1 MGVKAKV
8 ASMQRGAQ
16 KRDNSPKV
24 TSSELYKLSPPLLTD
39 AEVAHFKFG
48 NRSINDFF
56 LGLSDILKACHH
68 SHMAAGAVAKVLND
82 QRAKTACGAP
92 WTPRLAWFLMKTW
105 RTVHFAKLNQ
115 EKVARQAAAKE
126 NKNDMATAIG
136 RAVVRQ
142 EAHAFQK
149 VLRNYFKNPTL
160 GEIFPELAELKRKLS
175 GETPQIHPTPV
186 EPKAP
191 EATEKKRVAKERVPE
206 AIKPQLGHAL
216 DAYLSTLEGQAYLA
230 LVVRLQ
236 PRLLDLAPL
245 QDETFLGSL
254 RARRTKHP
262 QDKTWSS
269 EEAEQLR
276 TALLLGL
283 HEAKAATGKLIR
295 K

>member
-1 MGVKAKV
+1 MKAKV

-56 LGLSDILKACHH
+56 LGLADILKACHH
-68 SHMAAGAVAKVLND
+68 NHMAAGEVAKVLNVR
-82 QRAKTACGAP
+82 RAKTACGAS

-105 RTVHFAKLNQ
+105 RTVHFAKLKQ
-115 EKVARQAAAKE
+115 EKVTRQAAAKD
-126 NKNDMATAIG
+126 NKNDMATSIG
-136 RAVVRQ
+136 RAVVRN
-142 EAHAFQK
+142 ESHAFQK

-160 GEIFPELAELKRKLS
+160 GEVFPELADLKRKLT
-175 GETPQIHPTPV
+175 GETSQMQPTPV

-191 EATEKKRVAKERVPE
+191 EATEEKRVAKERIPE
-206 AIKPQLGHAL
+206 AIKPQLGQAWG
-216 DAYLSTLEGQAYLA
+216 AYLSTLEGQAYLA
-230 LVVRLQ
+230 LVLRLQ
-236 PRLLDLAPL
+236 PQLLELAPL
-245 QDETFLGSL
+245 QAQTFFGSL

-262 QDKTWSS
+262 QDKTWTT

-276 TALLLGL
+276 AALLLGL
-283 HEAKAATGKLIR
+283 HEAKAVTGKLIR